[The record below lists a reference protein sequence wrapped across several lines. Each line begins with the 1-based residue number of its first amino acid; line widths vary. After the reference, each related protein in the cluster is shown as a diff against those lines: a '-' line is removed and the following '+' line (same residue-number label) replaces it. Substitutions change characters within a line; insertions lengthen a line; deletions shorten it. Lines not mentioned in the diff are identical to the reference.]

1 MLIGMAPR
9 PSPATTSGRT
19 DQSSDRFRRLAAA
32 WLAGL
37 SADRTRAA
45 YGGDLDRF
53 RGWLESRGIV
63 SPLAATSRQVD
74 RFRESLECDGE
85 AASTMARRMSALRSF
100 YRFVTA
106 HGEIAASPSIAWSG
120 GPDTD
125 ARVGLDAD
133 DMADVLASAGRL
145 GSRTAALVGLM
156 IFNGMRLD
164 EVLACDAADVTIRP
178 RSLSIAL
185 TRRDGTPSV
194 DVDRW
199 TAAALRRYLGDRRD
213 GPLLFGESPT
223 RRADRLTRFG
233 ADYLIKRAGANA
245 GIAPPLSAN
254 SLRRT
259 FVAQSHA
266 GGMPLPEIR
275 DRLGHRDVRTT
286 RRHVD
291 GA

>member
-156 IFNGMRLD
+156 IVNGMRLD
-164 EVLACDAADVTIRP
+164 EVLACDAADVSIRP
-178 RSLSIAL
+178 RSVSIAL

-194 DVDRW
+194 VVDRW

-233 ADYLIKRAGANA
+233 ADYLIKRVGANA
-245 GIAPPLSAN
+245 GIDPPLSAN

-291 GA
+291 RA